1 MKIQVTLTAN
11 SPRSEMAYKPLKSS
25 VRHPKSVAKR
35 MFEERQRAIKQFAA
49 YSKNKSQS
57 AGKKTSQDKAR
68 ESSLT
73 NAQRVVRVVPIRQ
86 ASVVKQLPDTALTR
100 KGLSLK
106 QLLRTT
112 PNLMKYNAD
121 DVVISKLTR
130 KKTKSG
136 LPAIEAVTYTADPYR
151 PNKSRREHKAY
162 IIGLDSQ
169 DQAITKQRRVM
180 ISCGCEN
187 YVFTWEYANAL
198 HGASKLVYGNGDAP
212 TFTNPG
218 NAPGMCKHLVAITK
232 EITAKGW

>member
-1 MKIQVTLTAN
+1 
-11 SPRSEMAYKPLKSS
+11 MAYRPLKSS
-25 VRHPKSVAKR
+25 VRHKKSEAKK
-35 MFEERQRAIKQFAA
+35 MFEERQKAIRVFAS
-49 YSKNKSQS
+49 YSKNKSVS

-68 ESSLT
+68 ENSLT
-73 NAQRVVRVVPIRQ
+73 TAQRVVRVVPIRQ
-86 ASVVKQLPDTALTR
+86 ASVVKQLPETPLMR

-112 PNLMKYNAD
+112 PSLMKSNAEE
-121 DVVISKLTR
+121 VVISKLTR

-151 PNKSRREHKAY
+151 PNKTRRDHKAY
-162 IIGLDSQ
+162 IIGIDSQ
-169 DQAITKQRRVM
+169 EQPITKQRRVM
-180 ISCGCEN
+180 LSCGCEN

-232 EITAKGW
+232 EITTKGW

>member
-1 MKIQVTLTAN
+1 
-11 SPRSEMAYKPLKSS
+11 MAYRPIKSS
-25 VRHPKSVAKR
+25 VSHRKSEAKK
-35 MFEERQRAIKQFAA
+35 MFEERQKAIRVFAS
-49 YSKNKSQS
+49 YSKNKSTS
-57 AGKKTSQDKAR
+57 ASKKTSQDKAR

-73 NAQRVVRVVPIRQ
+73 TAQRVVRVVPIRQ
-86 ASVVKQLPDTALTR
+86 ASVVKQLPETPLMR

-112 PNLMKYNAD
+112 PNLMKYNSEE
-121 DVVISKLTR
+121 VIISKLTR

-136 LPAIEAVTYTADPYR
+136 LPAIEAVTYSADPYR
-151 PNKSRREHKAY
+151 PNKTRREHKAY
-162 IIGLDSQ
+162 IIGIDSQ
-169 DQAITKQRRVM
+169 EQPITKQRRVM

>member
-1 MKIQVTLTAN
+1 
-11 SPRSEMAYKPLKSS
+11 MAYRPIKSS
-25 VRHPKSVAKR
+25 VRHKKSEAKK
-35 MFEERQRAIKQFAA
+35 MFEERQKAIRVFAS
-49 YSKNKSQS
+49 YSKNKSTS

-68 ESSLT
+68 ENSIT
-73 NAQRVVRVVPIRQ
+73 PAQRVVRVVPIRQ
-86 ASVVKQLPDTALTR
+86 AGVVKQLPETPLMR

-112 PNLMKYNAD
+112 PNLMKYNSEE
-121 DVVISKLTR
+121 VIVSKLTR

-151 PNKSRREHKAY
+151 PNKTRREHKAY
-162 IIGLDSQ
+162 IIGIDSQ
-169 DQAITKQRRVM
+169 EQPITKQRRVM
-180 ISCGCEN
+180 VSCGCEN